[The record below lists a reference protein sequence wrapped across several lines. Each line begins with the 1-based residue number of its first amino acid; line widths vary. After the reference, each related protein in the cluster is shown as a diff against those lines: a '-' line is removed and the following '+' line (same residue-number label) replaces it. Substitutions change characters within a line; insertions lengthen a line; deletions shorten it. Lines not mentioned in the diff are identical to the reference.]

1 MKAKEAMHKGVE
13 WVSPDTPVT
22 GIAKE
27 MLEQDT
33 GALPIDENDRLIGI
47 VNRDITLRTVA
58 NSLTARDVMT
68 EGSSQR
74 NAITPNC

>member
-27 MLEQDT
+27 MLEQDI
-33 GALPIDENDRLIGI
+33 GALRLTKMIDSSALLG
-47 VNRDITLRTVA
+47 TGT
-58 NSLTARDVMT
+58 SLF
-68 EGSSQR
+68 EL
-74 NAITPNC
+74 

>member
-27 MLEQDT
+27 MLEQDI

-47 VNRDITLRTVA
+47 VRDRDITLRV
-58 NSLTARDVMT
+58 
-68 EGSSQR
+68 
-74 NAITPNC
+74 